1 MPRATPEQVTA
12 AKKAMAELMMKYP
25 ITLHPRAYL
34 GRDRDKGSSLRLAD
48 AAGHNR
54 IILKV
59 AEDGTPAME
68 FLDASGR
75 VMERW
80 PK

>member
-1 MPRATPEQVTA
+1 
-12 AKKAMAELMMKYP
+12 MAELIVKYP
-25 ITLHPRAYL
+25 IMLHPRAYL
-34 GRDRDKGSSLRLAD
+34 GRDADKGSSLRLAD

-54 IILKV
+54 ILLKV
-59 AEDGTPAME
+59 AEDGTPEME
-68 FLDASGR
+68 FLDASGK